1 MKHTQTHASTDQ
13 LKVTTGRA
21 SVEQKGAQFS
31 REAFLLVSTPP
42 TDKRSF
48 LSSQTQPE
56 LGFFSPLQQ
65 RRHAADML

>member
-13 LKVTTGRA
+13 LQVTTGRA

-48 LSSQTQPE
+48 LSSPNTASV
-56 LGFFSPLQQ
+56 GFFSPLQH
-65 RRHAADML
+65 RRDAADMF